1 MKLVK
6 VFVLIALFCA
16 VSLFS
21 AGIATALDEWV
32 HIDLEDVVNTKLV
45 DHQWWTLN
53 PGDST
58 LSRLPIDEVGEF
70 EGPDGK
76 VEFQII
82 DGAIVLFGTNAAKWP
97 KAVNDIVIGGKAKFV
112 YFFHATGWEQN
123 GVPSYKFVMH
133 YRSGKKE
140 ELEMISGFNSDDWCH
155 DGAALQDDNS
165 VWGWIKKEGGPC
177 GHAGLVTTKWENP
190 RPDDWIETIDAVSLE
205 LGSVPVI
212 PAITLGEATL
222 AVDPAQKLAVRWGS
236 LKSPRGF

>member
-6 VFVLIALFCA
+6 LFMLTAFLSA
-16 VSLFS
+16 VSLF
-21 AGIATALDEWV
+21 AIGIADALDKWV
-32 HIDLEDVVNTKLV
+32 HIDLEPYSNTKLV
-45 DHQWWTLN
+45 EHQWWTLN

-58 LSRLPIDEVGEF
+58 LSRLPIGEVGEF

-82 DGAIVLFGTNAAKWP
+82 DGAIVVFGTNAAKWP
-97 KAVNDIVIGGKAKFV
+97 KAVEDIEVGGKAKFV

-133 YRSGKKE
+133 YRTGKKE

-155 DGAALQDDNS
+155 DGADLGDDNS
-165 VWGWIKKEGGPC
+165 VWGWILKEGGPC
-177 GHAGLVTTKWENP
+177 GHAGLITTKWENP
-190 RPDDWIETIDAVSLE
+190 RPDDWIETIDIVSLE
-205 LGSVPVI
+205 LGSVPII

-222 AVDPAQKLAVRWGS
+222 AVDPAQKLTVTWGS
-236 LKSPRGF
+236 LKNTR